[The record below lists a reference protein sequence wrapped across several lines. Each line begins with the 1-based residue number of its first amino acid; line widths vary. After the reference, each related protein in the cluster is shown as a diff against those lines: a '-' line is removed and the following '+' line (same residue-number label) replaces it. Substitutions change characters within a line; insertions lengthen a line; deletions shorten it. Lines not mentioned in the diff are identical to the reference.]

1 MPDSPRV
8 YVIFCTV
15 GYDTQRLHVNRS
27 VLDAEGKRV
36 PRHFVSN
43 DDVLARLQDELPEVN
58 FVRRDLLGTP
68 DGYTRLL
75 GEIEHFKDSID
86 GIILVGGAVIRN
98 QGIGGT
104 GQQPL
109 AFTGL
114 PTIYVDNLFK
124 LQPMPYRVCR
134 EQGRVLFA
142 EIDREGIMP
151 SEHGNAMFG
160 DLVDKVRIV
169 VALHRLRQGK
179 ILFIKAPETDID
191 GVDFKIL
198 APRYNEQI
206 VGRIREC
213 FGTEI
218 VFHDNEDLI
227 GRFHAVPDDDA
238 WPIADRWKAGAVAVQ
253 EGIDEEILKSA
264 KLYLAIDAI
273 REDHGLDPLAI
284 MVNGE
289 YRAIEEG
296 ITTTTSLAM
305 TEFQRRGIIGCYQS
319 YTGTTFAQLFA
330 WHMLGR
336 MSFVHDDVVDIYND
350 VSLHMHCGT
359 PVNNLWGDEDLSY
372 KIRDY
377 TTGAWH
383 EELGRRDGAVPAE
396 VSFPVGVPVTIWKV
410 FPMRKLITLYTGTSL
425 DGAEVYGE
433 TWPDIICRNKL
444 PVRVDDAERII
455 SHHDVLEYGCHR
467 CATFGD
473 LRERVKQLAT
483 LIGFEVEEWDR

>member
-1 MPDSPRV
+1 MPRAPRV
-8 YVIFCTV
+8 YVIFCTP

-27 VLDAEGKRV
+27 EVGPDGVRIPKQ
-36 PRHFVSN
+36 FVSN
-43 DDVLARLQDELPEVN
+43 DDVFERLQQSLPEVQ
-58 FVRRDLLGTP
+58 FVRRDFKGSP
-68 DGYTRLL
+68 EDYSRLL
-75 GEIEHFKDSID
+75 GEIAQFKDSID
-86 GIILVGGAVIRN
+86 GIVLVGGTVVRYQAIT
-98 QGIGGT
+98 GT

-114 PTIYVDNLFK
+114 PTIYVDNLLK
-124 LQPMPYRVCR
+124 LQPMPYRVCAQ
-134 EQGRVLFA
+134 QGRVLFA
-142 EIDREGIMP
+142 ELDREGIMP
-151 SEHGNAMFG
+151 PEVADEMFA
-160 DLVDKVRIV
+160 DLVQKIRIIL
-169 VALHRLRQGK
+169 ALYRLRHGQ

-198 APRYNEQI
+198 PPRYNEQI

-213 FGTEI
+213 FGTEL
-218 VFHDNEDLI
+218 VFHDTEDLI
-227 GRFHAVPDDDA
+227 GRFHAMPDEPA
-238 WPIADRWKAGAVAVQ
+238 REMAERWKAAAVSVQ
-253 EGIDEEILKSA
+253 EGIDEEIVKSA

-330 WHMLGR
+330 WHMLDR
-336 MSFVHDDVVDIYND
+336 MSFVHDDVVDIHNNI
-350 VSLHMHCGT
+350 SLHMHCGT
-359 PVNNLWGDEDLSY
+359 PVNRLWGEEDLPH

-396 VSFPVGVPVTIWKV
+396 IAFPVGVPVTIWKV
-410 FPMRKLITLYTGTSL
+410 FPLRKLITVYVGTSVE
-425 DGAEVYGE
+425 GEGVYGE
-433 TWPDIICRNKL
+433 TWRDIICRNKL
-444 PVRVDDAERII
+444 PVKVEDGEQII
-455 SHHDVLEYGCHR
+455 SKHDVLEYGCHR

-473 LRERVKQLAT
+473 LRKLIKQLAR
-483 LIGFEVEEWDR
+483 LIDFRVEEWDR